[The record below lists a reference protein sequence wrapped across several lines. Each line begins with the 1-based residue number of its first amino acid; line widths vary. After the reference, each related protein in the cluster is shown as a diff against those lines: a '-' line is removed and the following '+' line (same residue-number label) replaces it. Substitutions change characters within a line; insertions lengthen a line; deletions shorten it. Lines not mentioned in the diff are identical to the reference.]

1 MQVWIGTAGYSYPN
15 WQGKFYPD
23 NLKADRKL
31 AYYSRFFPAVEFNSS
46 FYRPPT
52 ADQLLRL
59 AGQTP
64 PGFQF
69 VIKLPRSVTHE
80 QRPDDLVAFREGVEA
95 LRAAGRLLGTLCQ
108 FPESTRNER
117 MNRLWVERIGR
128 GVAGLDLAVEFR
140 HRSWAKPDVPTWLAG
155 QGIDLASVDVPDLP
169 QLFPRG
175 LMRTGRRVYVRLHS
189 RVAEN
194 WYAGDG
200 MRYNFDYNDAALIG
214 WAEAIR
220 EASSTVDRA
229 LLFFNNCHG
238 IQGVMNAQRMRVLLA
253 KLAPDV
259 EVVAPFAE
267 PPPRQLSLFD
277 S

>member
-1 MQVWIGTAGYSYPN
+1 VQVWIGTAGYSYPG
-15 WQGKFYPD
+15 WQGGFYPD
-23 NLKADRKL
+23 NLKADRRL

-52 ADQLLRL
+52 PDQLLRL

-64 PGFQF
+64 PGFRF
-69 VIKLPRSVTHE
+69 VVKLPRSVSHE
-80 QRPDDLVAFREGVEA
+80 QRPDELVAFREGVEP

-108 FPESTRNER
+108 FPESTRNDR

-128 GVAGLDLAVEFR
+128 GLAGLNLTVEFR
-140 HRSWAKPDVPTWLAG
+140 HRSWAKPDVPTGLSG
-155 QGIDLASVDVPDLP
+155 QGIDLASVDVPDMP

-175 LMRTGRRVYVRLHS
+175 LVRTGRRVYIRLHS

-200 MRYNFDYNDAALIG
+200 IRYNFDYSDAALLG
-214 WAEAIR
+214 WAEALR
-220 EASSTVDRA
+220 EVAPKIDQAV
-229 LLFFNNCHG
+229 LFFNNCHST
-238 IQGVMNAQRMRVLLA
+238 QAVTNAQRMRVLLA
-253 KLAPDV
+253 ELAPEV
-259 EVVAPFAE
+259 EVVAPFAG

-277 S
+277 A